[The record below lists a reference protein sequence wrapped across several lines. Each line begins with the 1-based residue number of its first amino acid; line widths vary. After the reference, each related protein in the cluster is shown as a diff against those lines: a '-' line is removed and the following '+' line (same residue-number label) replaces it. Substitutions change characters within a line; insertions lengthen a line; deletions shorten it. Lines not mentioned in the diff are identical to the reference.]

1 MRLQQRVL
9 NHGDGHGDG
18 HDLVLDWCSN
28 VAKETTELQDH
39 DRMNPFKV
47 RDSSSR

>member
-1 MRLQQRVL
+1 MVM
-9 NHGDGHGDG
+9 DMVMDMTWCWT
-18 HDLVLDWCSN
+18 WCSN